1 MKTTTI
7 SLYRCGWLAALL
19 VFFTAVSAQPEAD
32 NLNPVYKVSMS
43 TISYTPKAKQETVGS
58 VLTDLTKIAMTGQSS
73 RQQDQYADAVRA
85 AITAGV
91 GRVRRFSVVE
101 GQFVPGEVADSEVAF
116 YVDGTIGTI
125 ATTQK
130 TITPEDKKKQPYD
143 VFKGQVSATLH
154 LKDVHTDA
162 VISTE
167 TFSITGSD
175 GSWIETAEGALNDAM
190 KTLSGRITRYFNN
203 CFPLRARI
211 VEQGEV
217 KKEKLKGVF
226 MDIGAAAGAY
236 KDQHY
241 DVFVVRII
249 AGKEAKHKIGR
260 GRITEVMGDDISQC
274 KVTKGGEE
282 IKAALDEHLMLVA
295 SSTD

>member
-1 MKTTTI
+1 MKTTTNF
-7 SLYRCGWLAALL
+7 LRCSWACALL
-19 VFFTAVSAQPEAD
+19 FLCMFVAAQTES
-32 NLNPVYKVSMS
+32 NTMNPVYKVSMS
-43 TISYTPKAKQETVGS
+43 TLGYTPKAKKETVGS
-58 VLTDLTKIAMTGQSS
+58 VLTDLTKTAITGQSS
-73 RQQDQYADAVRA
+73 QPQDQYADAVRA
-85 AITAGV
+85 AITTGV

-101 GQFVPGEVADSEVAF
+101 GQFVPGEVADAEVAY

-167 TFSITGSD
+167 TFSVSGSD

-190 KTLSGRITRYFNN
+190 NALSWRITNYFNN
-203 CFPLRARI
+203 CFPLRAHI

-226 MDIGAAAGAY
+226 IDIGTAAGAF
-236 KDQHY
+236 KEQHY
-241 DVFVVRII
+241 DVYVVRLI

-260 GRITEVMGDDISQC
+260 LRITEVMGDDISQC

-282 IKAALDEHLMLVA
+282 IKAALDDNLMLIV